1 MAFTI
6 PDFSHLVYVLCFSSS
21 VMFQNYLTFRVPD
34 DVGFRNAAYALNV
47 NVPSSDWVP
56 SSKQSNS
63 LLIPFPSLV
72 FQVHYSRY
80 CL

>member
-6 PDFSHLVYVLCFSSS
+6 ADFSHLVYVLCFSSS

-34 DVGFRNAAYALNV
+34 DVGFRHTSYALNF
-47 NVPSSDWVP
+47 NVPSSDRVP

-63 LLIPFPSLV
+63 SLIPFRSQV
-72 FQVHYSRY
+72 FQVHHGRY